1 MTSSSSSMTMS
12 CLASQWLALNNDLS
26 SPISKYSASKA
37 VRSNQCLRINH
48 LNILPIYFLQPCR
61 ISQSVADAG
70 VAEPLRIGAKVSVN
84 SVAGDSDGR
93 LGRIIDHDNH
103 DTPHEVEAG
112 AEEQA
117 TVSTPGGRGQS
128 GTQKAP
134 PLPPEDR
141 GPTTSTTTA
150 AIMMG

>member
-1 MTSSSSSMTMS
+1 M
-12 CLASQWLALNNDLS
+12 
-26 SPISKYSASKA
+26 
-37 VRSNQCLRINH
+37 
-48 LNILPIYFLQPCR
+48 
-61 ISQSVADAG
+61 ADAG
-70 VAEPLRIGAKVSVN
+70 IAEPLRIGTKVSAN

-112 AEEQA
+112 TEEQA

-134 PLPPEDR
+134 PFPLKNAGQPR
-141 GPTTSTTTA
+141 QQQQLQS
-150 AIMMG
+150 